1 MKIFTICIL
10 EKQTS
15 DINFMVYHDR
25 LHTSLTKIIRPV
37 LFISKGCV
45 NNRQPWFVI
54 STRDSL
60 AITQIWWQAKHKQR
74 GNGSVLLNAH
84 LLALENEHF
93 FRSVKNFQTTGEER
107 GKVRSKRAITKL
119 QERDRLGS
127 SKKENKPL
135 AITAAK
141 IASARTIQFQSQ
153 LTKEGIKWADLCET
167 RITSKV
173 THAFQAQLKHVV
185 YFLKGLSS
193 ARVVN
198 TQPSVGD
205 HKSRALAVR
214 VRWAERPCERRCII
228 YCCYSWL

>member
-15 DINFMVYHDR
+15 DINFIVYQDR

-60 AITQIWWQAKHKQR
+60 AITQMTGQTQTKRKW
-74 GNGSVLLNAH
+74 SVLLNAH

-119 QERDRLGS
+119 QKRHRLGS

-205 HKSRALAVR
+205 HESRALAVR
-214 VRWAERPCERRCII
+214 VRWAKRPCERRCII